1 MLDNALAVSGSCV
14 DPVYIAAFGNAVL
27 EIIPLRLCIGPS
39 SAARPLRP
47 VGLDRQRATLLRKL
61 RADWTGGLRA
71 IRRRGFSHHGGGG
84 EERRYPLV
92 CCLQGPPQPTT
103 PTRPPLPHG

>member
-71 IRRRGFSHHGGGG
+71 IRRRGFSHHGGRG
-84 EERRYPLV
+84 EEERHPPRV
-92 CCLQGPPQPTT
+92 CLPRAPPGPT
-103 PTRPPLPHG
+103 PTG

>member
-1 MLDNALAVSGSCV
+1 GRQIEYGSV
-14 DPVYIAAFGNAVL
+14 RHIAAFGNAVL

-39 SAARPLRP
+39 SAARPLRR

-71 IRRRGFSHHGGGG
+71 IRRRAFSHHGGCGK
-84 EERRYPLV
+84 EQRNDHCEVFASKAPLE
-92 CCLQGPPQPTT
+92 
-103 PTRPPLPHG
+103 PTRPV